1 MEIFTFASQISIF
14 DFIYGGIEMIVI
26 GERINGMFTD
36 VKSAIRKK
44 NKEVVQKLALDQ
56 LAAGAN
62 ILDVNVGTAS
72 AKPGRAMAWLIRT
85 IEEVTDTQLALDSTR
100 LEVIKAGLEAVSNP
114 PMINST
120 QGDPERLADYLPLAL
135 ENDASLIALTMDARG
150 VPQDTD
156 RRVEVAGMIIM
167 TAMEMGYP
175 VEKLF
180 IDPIIQP
187 VKFAQTQVNFVLEA
201 ISQIRL
207 LSDPAPHFVVG
218 LSNVSQGTNDREL
231 INRICLV
238 MCIATGLD
246 AAIMDPFDKEM
257 MDAMI
262 TAELLLN
269 KQIYSDSF
277 LTAYRSSL

>member
-1 MEIFTFASQISIF
+1 
-14 DFIYGGIEMIVI
+14 
-26 GERINGMFTD
+26 
-36 VKSAIRKK
+36 
-44 NKEVVQKLALDQ
+44 LDQ
-56 LAAGAN
+56 IKAGAN
-62 ILDVNVGTAS
+62 ILDVNVGPAS
-72 AKPGRAMAWLIRT
+72 SNPGRAMAWLVKT

-100 LEVIKAGLEAVSNP
+100 LEVIKSGLEAVSNP

-120 QGDPERLADYLPLAL
+120 QGDPERLAEYLPLAL

-156 RRVEVAGMIIM
+156 RRVEIAGMIVM
-167 TAMEMGYP
+167 TAMEVGYP

-187 VKFAQTQVNFVLEA
+187 VKFAQTQVNFVLES
-201 ISQIRL
+201 ISQIL
-207 LSDPAPHFVVG
+207 LLCDPAPHFVVG
-218 LSNVSQGTNDREL
+218 LSNVSQGTTEREL
-231 INRICLV
+231 INRTCLV
-238 MCIATGLD
+238 MCMAIGLD

-277 LTAYRSSL
+277 LAAYRSSMK

>member
-1 MEIFTFASQISIF
+1 
-14 DFIYGGIEMIVI
+14 MIVI

-120 QGDPERLADYLPLAL
+120 QGDPERLAEYLPLAL
-135 ENDASLIALTMDARG
+135 ENDAWM
-150 VPQDTD
+150 QDTSL
-156 RRVEVAGMIIM
+156 RMHLVSCNFNYVLVEICVIC
-167 TAMEMGYP
+167 GYKI
-175 VEKLF
+175 EYLF
-180 IDPIIQP
+180 
-187 VKFAQTQVNFVLEA
+187 
-201 ISQIRL
+201 
-207 LSDPAPHFVVG
+207 
-218 LSNVSQGTNDREL
+218 
-231 INRICLV
+231 
-238 MCIATGLD
+238 
-246 AAIMDPFDKEM
+246 
-257 MDAMI
+257 
-262 TAELLLN
+262 TAE
-269 KQIYSDSF
+269 S
-277 LTAYRSSL
+277 TEMR

>member
-1 MEIFTFASQISIF
+1 
-14 DFIYGGIEMIVI
+14 MIVI

-56 LAAGAN
+56 IEAGAN

-72 AKPGRAMAWLIRT
+72 KNPGRAMAWLVKT
-85 IEEVTDTQLALDSTR
+85 IEEVTDTQIALDSTR

-114 PMINST
+114 PLINST
-120 QGDPERLADYLPLAL
+120 QGDPERLAEYLPLAL
-135 ENDASLIALTMDARG
+135 ENDASMIALTMDARG

-156 RRVEVAGMIIM
+156 RRVEIAGMIIM

-201 ISQIRL
+201 ISQISL

-238 MCIATGLD
+238 MCIAMGLD
-246 AAIMDPFDKEM
+246 AAIMDPFDTEM

-277 LTAYRSSL
+277 LAAYRSSLK

>member
-1 MEIFTFASQISIF
+1 
-14 DFIYGGIEMIVI
+14 MIVI

-36 VKSAIRKK
+36 VKRAIRKK

-56 LAAGAN
+56 IEAGAN

-72 AKPGRAMAWLIRT
+72 ANPGRAMAWLVKT
-85 IEEVTDTQLALDSTR
+85 IEEVTDTQLSLDSTR

-120 QGDPERLADYLPLAL
+120 QGDLERLEEYLPLAL

-156 RRVEVAGMIIM
+156 RRVEIAGMIIM
-167 TAMEMGYP
+167 TAMEAGYP

-187 VKFAQTQVNFVLEA
+187 VKFAQTQVNFVLES

-218 LSNVSQGTNDREL
+218 LSNVSQGTEDREL

-246 AAIMDPFDKEM
+246 AAIMDPFDTEM

-277 LTAYRSSL
+277 LTAYRSSLKK